1 MKTMFRVAVLFI
13 WHFNCAYSCRVRVK
27 VPDFRPLQNA
37 VAEQTR
43 RGVSILEQQVTALRQ
58 DSNKHFEAIREK
70 TNQFFENALDRL
82 TKAQESFTNELVPQ
96 LLRVGNETEI
106 FVKSLTKAVGKIDT
120 CLVISILFFLLLV
133 LCLVR
138 FIRTHTGNDII
149 SYFSWLCLS
158 LSEILLSVTICFL
171 AVQLFYQYFT
181 GNEPEEE
188 VTVKL
193 AGWVKPS
200 LLLL

>member
-1 MKTMFRVAVLFI
+1 MFRVAVLFI

-96 LLRVGNETEI
+96 LLRVGNETDFCEEFDESSGEDRHMFGYIDFVFSPISTLLGSIHSHSYWQRYHLI
-106 FVKSLTKAVGKIDT
+106 F
-120 CLVISILFFLLLV
+120 
-133 LCLVR
+133 
-138 FIRTHTGNDII
+138 
-149 SYFSWLCLS
+149 
-158 LSEILLSVTICFL
+158 
-171 AVQLFYQYFT
+171 
-181 GNEPEEE
+181 
-188 VTVKL
+188 
-193 AGWVKPS
+193 
-200 LLLL
+200 